1 MEKGHA
7 WTTKD
12 GQKCKQP
19 FIIQIGYWIICQSF
33 AINNDMCENNTLE
46 EGVLLFGMW
55 RILFVIWNVL
65 SDVENFL
72 GKILILNSR
81 AASDEPFLEWKYF
94 FEDSPLHSFASFAW
108 VLTKN
113 NIYIYIYIKWI
124 FYQNNYQT
132 NVFQLSRH
140 PRSLIFFNF
149 FYKFVC
155 VTKPYLIII
164 TLIFF

>member
-1 MEKGHA
+1 M
-7 WTTKD
+7 
-12 GQKCKQP
+12 
-19 FIIQIGYWIICQSF
+19 ICVKTISWKRVF
-33 AINNDMCENNTLE
+33 CCLGCEEFYLWCWK
-46 EGVLLFGMW
+46 FSW
-55 RILFVIWNVL
+55 
-65 SDVENFL
+65 ENFNFKFKQL
-72 GKILILNSR
+72 LMNHSCNENIFLKIALFIHLLLL
-81 AASDEPFLEWKYF
+81 LEFWPK
-94 FEDSPLHSFASFAW
+94 
-108 VLTKN
+108 
-113 NIYIYIYIKWI
+113 IIYIYIKWILNLESWI